1 MHIIRIGF
9 PVLIEMI
16 DLVNYVISNEP
27 TQMANFPTW
36 ILDCDS
42 HIPALLSLFLSSDT
56 SIYSIMT
63 FLWLGSILLLSQFPL
78 IFHYIYNRMS
88 CFITFCMTILV
99 LIEMVFVI
107 IWQIIHHG
115 KISLNS
121 VLLLLLVNFVSGY
134 RLELMCISLFKIVRS
149 NLTHLHGFQ
158 LLVLLPLF
166 VEITFFCTKRVNL
179 LNQKSS
185 SDRLVIV
192 GKGNHFL
199 ETWLLGLL
207 ANC

>member
-42 HIPALLSLFLSSDT
+42 HSPALLSLFLSSDT

-88 CFITFCMTILV
+88 CFITFCITILV

-107 IWQIIHHG
+107 IWQIIHG

-166 VEITFFCTKRVNL
+166 VEITFFL
-179 LNQKSS
+179 YQK
-185 SDRLVIV
+185 
-192 GKGNHFL
+192 GKSL
-199 ETWLLGLL
+199 ESKVKFRQ
-207 ANC
+207 ASNCRER